1 MSVKKVS
8 KLHPSFTYLDKMSK
22 TMKHKSIYS
31 SESAFLQRKK
41 GKVVKAFL
49 FNIKKL
55 DFDRPQDFL
64 RH

>member
-55 DFDRPQDFL
+55 RF
-64 RH
+64 